1 MNRIK
6 AIIGKEMM
14 EAAKNKMIVST
25 MALLP
30 VLILAISLGTLY
42 AISAGIG
49 GDSLK
54 GGTNGMPEY
63 LKGMDPK
70 DAIGIMMVTQYL
82 FLFLVVPASIPVTIA
97 SYSIVGEKE
106 AKSLEPL
113 LATPIRTWELLLA
126 KGVAAALPGAVISW
140 LIFGLFVLGVRLI
153 ASDVVFAVVTN
164 PVWIIANIVVSPLL
178 ATLSV
183 LLGIIASSRMN
194 DPRAVQQLVAFLVV
208 PIVLIGIGQSTGLF
222 LVNAAMVSL
231 GALLV
236 LLIDL
241 GLLFLAVRLFQ
252 RETILTRWR

>member
-1 MNRIK
+1 MNRIQ
-6 AIIGKEMM
+6 AIMGKEFM
-14 EAAKNKMIVST
+14 EASRNKMIVST
-25 MALLP
+25 MAILP
-30 VLILAISLGTLY
+30 VIILAVSLGTLY
-42 AISAGIG
+42 AISSGLG

-54 GGTNGMPEY
+54 TGINGMPDY

-70 DAIGIMMVTQYL
+70 DAVGIMMVTQYL

-126 KGVAAALPGAVISW
+126 KSLAAAIPGAVMSW
-140 LIFGLFVLGVRLI
+140 LIFGIFVLGVRI
-153 ASDVVFAVVTN
+153 ISSDVVFALVTS
-164 PVWIIANIVVSPLL
+164 PVWLIANILVSPLL

-183 LLGIIASSRMN
+183 LAGVIASSRMN

-208 PIVLIGIGQSTGLF
+208 PIILIGVGQSTGLF
-222 LVNAAMVSL
+222 LVNAAMISL

-236 LLIDL
+236 LLIDV

>member
-1 MNRIK
+1 MNRIR
-6 AIIGKEMM
+6 AIIGKEIM
-14 EAAKNKMIVST
+14 EASRNKMIVST
-25 MALLP
+25 MAILP

-42 AISAGIG
+42 AISATV
-49 GDSLK
+49 GDDAMNMGL
-54 GGTNGMPEY
+54 NRVPDY
-63 LKGMDPK
+63 LKGMNPK
-70 DAIGIMMVTQYL
+70 DAVGIMMVTQYL

-126 KGVAAALPGAVISW
+126 KSLAAAIPGAVLSW
-140 LIFGLFVLGVRLI
+140 VIFGLFVLGVRLI
-153 ASDVVFAVVTN
+153 SSDVVFAVVTN
-164 PVWIIANIVVSPLL
+164 PVWLIANLVVSPLL

-183 LLGIIASSRMN
+183 LAGVIASSRMN

-208 PIVLIGIGQSTGLF
+208 PIVLIGVAQSTGLF
-222 LVNAAMVSL
+222 LVNAAMISL

-236 LLIDL
+236 LLIDV

>member
-1 MNRIK
+1 MNRIR
-6 AIIGKEMM
+6 AIIGKELM
-14 EAAKNKMIVST
+14 EASKNKMIVLT
-25 MALLP
+25 MAILP
-30 VLILAISLGTLY
+30 VMILAISLGTLY
-42 AISAGIG
+42 AISATV
-49 GDSLK
+49 GDDAMNMGL
-54 GGTNGMPEY
+54 NRVPDY
-63 LKGMDPK
+63 LKGMNPK
-70 DAIGIMMVTQYL
+70 DAVGIMMVTQYL

-126 KGVAAALPGAVISW
+126 KSLAAAIPGAVLSW
-140 LIFGLFVLGVRLI
+140 VIFGLFVLGVRLI
-153 ASDVVFAVVTN
+153 SSDVVFAVVTN
-164 PVWIIANIVVSPLL
+164 PVWLIANLVVSPLL

-183 LLGIIASSRMN
+183 LAGVIASSRMN

-208 PIVLIGIGQSTGLF
+208 PIVLIGVAQSTGLF
-222 LVNAAMVSL
+222 LVNAAMISL

-236 LLIDL
+236 LLIDV

>member
-1 MNRIK
+1 MNRIR
-6 AIIGKEMM
+6 AIIGKEIIEMS
-14 EAAKNKMIVST
+14 KNKMIVFT

-30 VLILAISLGTLY
+30 LLILAISLGTLY
-42 AISAGIG
+42 AIGSGLG

-54 GGTNGMPEY
+54 TGINGMPDY

-70 DAIGIMMVTQYL
+70 DAVGIMMVTQYL

-126 KGVAAALPGAVISW
+126 KSLAAAIPGAVISW
-140 LIFGLFVLGVRLI
+140 LIFGTFVLGVRI
-153 ASDVVFAVVTN
+153 ISSAAVFAVVTN

-183 LLGIIASSRMN
+183 LAGVIASSRMN

-222 LVNAAMVSL
+222 LVNAAMISL

-236 LLIDL
+236 LLIDA